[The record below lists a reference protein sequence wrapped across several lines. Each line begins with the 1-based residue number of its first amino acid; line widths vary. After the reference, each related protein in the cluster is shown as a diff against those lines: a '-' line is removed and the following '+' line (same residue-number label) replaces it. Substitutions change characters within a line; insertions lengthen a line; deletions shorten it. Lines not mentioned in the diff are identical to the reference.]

1 MNSDITPLSPTRL
14 YPVAQAGPY
23 LGYGTTQTRELISQ
37 GLLKAVR
44 VNNVTRVPGWAIEEF
59 SRTLPPVCSQ
69 QEPEDGSDQAAQ
81 VVRRR

>member
-1 MNSDITPLSPTRL
+1 MSNDMAPLSPTRL

-23 LGYGTTQTRELISQ
+23 LGYGTTQTRELIAK

-59 SRTLPPVCSQ
+59 SRTLPPVTSTAS
-69 QEPEDGSDQAAQ
+69 PERCA
-81 VVRRR
+81 